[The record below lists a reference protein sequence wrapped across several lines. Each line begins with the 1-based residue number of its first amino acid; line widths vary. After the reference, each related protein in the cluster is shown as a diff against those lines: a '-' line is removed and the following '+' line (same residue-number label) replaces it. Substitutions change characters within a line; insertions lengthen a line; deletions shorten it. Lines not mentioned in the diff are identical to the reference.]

1 MHQKRSQFR
10 TFRKFPKIQSTR
22 KVLLAPI
29 TNKLVHLLR
38 IFSLKA
44 IIATMST
51 SIAIPGFVSERKNE
65 ILELTKLGSQRREVS
80 KKRQRITMYRTR
92 SYISYSMSRAAR
104 QKHKK
109 RPLLFAIKVKPKI
122 LYRQH
127 QRIPRLLL
135 NSFASMTTTEDN
147 NTSSCIQSFD
157 KKKKK
162 KIEIGTSLT
171 TTQSN
176 NHFNRLNTHIWHVKR
191 FFMMKKYGWRI
202 PTHNRSKGLKSIDN
216 LLNQCVLE
224 DISYYLAGKNV
235 SLEDDSST
243 VPPPAAVA
251 CSSMS
256 LLGSI
261 EAISDLLYEFMVST
275 QHLLYCVCIL
285 CMYIYCVFIYIMYVY
300 ILLLMLDI
308 IYFVLLFYLLRLNS
322 TIQYN
327 TYIPY
332 Y

>member
-1 MHQKRSQFR
+1 
-10 TFRKFPKIQSTR
+10 
-22 KVLLAPI
+22 
-29 TNKLVHLLR
+29 
-38 IFSLKA
+38 
-44 IIATMST
+44 MST

-127 QRIPRLLL
+127 RRIPRLLL
-135 NSFASMTTTEDN
+135 NSFASMTTIESSADN
-147 NTSSCIQSFD
+147 NTPSCIQSFD

-171 TTQSN
+171 TTQSDN
-176 NHFNRLNTHIWHVKR
+176 QFNRLNTHIWHVKR

-202 PTHNRSKGLKSIDN
+202 PTHNRSKGLKSIDS

-243 VPPPAAVA
+243 VPPVA

-256 LLGSI
+256 LQGSI

-285 CMYIYCVFIYIMYVY
+285 CLYIYCVCIYYVC
-300 ILLLMLDI
+300 
-308 IYFVLLFYLLRLNS
+308 IYFIINVRYNIFCTTILFITIKLNY
-322 TIQYN
+322 TIY